1 MKLNEAQA
9 EGGTEDGLD
18 LLKKLK
24 AQPEKISTGALKT
37 AHTSFFI
44 LYLTQWSRMDGLGAG
59 RLDESVPQ

>member
-9 EGGTEDGLD
+9 EVGTEDGLD

-24 AQPEKISTGALKT
+24 AQPEKITGALKT